1 MLIARTQE
9 ESESFI
15 EQELSHMVC
24 LNKKST
30 TVSFNGFTCLVD
42 NEKQRLV
49 YFPERNEQ
57 PTIKTKKYGRLVLFE
72 RIKDMLDSKFNKSIL
87 AVYCSSVSSIKRK
100 RTTNLLVELSTFEE
114 SFSVEDKEFSNSGGL
129 YMNEVSGIEPQNAY
143 FIVVERNRFTQNGVQ
158 ILEHHK
164 LKSKN

>member
-15 EQELSHMVC
+15 EQELSHIVC
-24 LNKKST
+24 LNKKPT

-57 PTIKTKKYGRLVLFE
+57 PTIKTKKYGRLVLFD
-72 RIKDMLDSKFNKSIL
+72 RIKDMLDSKFNKAIL
-87 AVYCSSVSSIKRK
+87 AVYCSSASSVKRK
-100 RTTNLLVELSTFEE
+100 RTTNVLVSLSTFEE
-114 SFSVEDKEFSNSGGL
+114 SYEFEDKEFSPSGGVFL
-129 YMNEVSGIEPQNAY
+129 NKVETIEPQGGY
-143 FIVVERNRFTQNGVQ
+143 LVVVERNKHTANGCVV
-158 ILEHHK
+158 IDNFR
-164 LKSKN
+164 LKGNG